1 MNPGPRRFPD
11 GQTPGETAAVAG
23 RPEPRLPVAD
33 GVHAGE
39 VMGLLVIDIADL
51 NVSKNTDTTL
61 ITYSLG
67 SCIGV
72 AIWDPVVHVGGML
85 HYMLP
90 ESTLSPEKA
99 KSSPAMF
106 CDTGIPR
113 LFKAAY
119 ELGAQK
125 KRLIVKIA
133 GGSLLLDDNGTF
145 NIGKRNYLALRKI
158 FWKNGVMIDGEDV
171 GGSVSRTMRLHVATG
186 EVTIKT
192 RNKEAAL

>member
-1 MNPGPRRFPD
+1 
-11 GQTPGETAAVAG
+11 
-23 RPEPRLPVAD
+23 
-33 GVHAGE
+33 
-39 VMGLLVIDIADL
+39 MGNLVVDIADFA
-51 NVSKNTDTTL
+51 VSNDPSATL

-72 AIWDPVVHVGGML
+72 SIWDPNVHVGGML

-90 ESTLSPEKA
+90 ESSLSPEKA

-113 LFKAAY
+113 MFRAAY
-119 ELGAQK
+119 ELGAVK
-125 KRLIVKIA
+125 KRLVVKVA

-171 GGSVSRTMRLHVATG
+171 GGSISRTMRLNLTSG
-186 EVTIKT
+186 EVTLKT
-192 RNKEAAL
+192 RNREVPL